1 MRLANR
7 LLATLLAGALAVF
20 SAIVA
25 VEIIL
30 GYYFD
35 RDPWLLPWDR
45 WYRRSQELTWSDRS
59 VVVTFVLIGIAGIL
73 LLAVQLWRR
82 PPLALS
88 LEDTTQEV
96 HTEINRRSLEQ
107 VLTRAALSVDGV
119 SGAEVRSRR
128 RRVTV
133 HALTERRQPGDLRD
147 RVNASAASVLTGLRL
162 QDQPRLA
169 VDVRSR
175 RATRGDV

>member
-1 MRLANR
+1 MRLVNR

-35 RDPWLLPWDR
+35 RDPWLLPWDD

-59 VVVTFVLIGIAGIL
+59 VVITFVLIGIAGIL
-73 LLAVQLWRR
+73 LLALQLWRR
-82 PPLALS
+82 PPLSLP
-88 LEDTTQEV
+88 LEDTTPDV

-107 VLTRAALSVDGV
+107 ALTRAALSVDGV
-119 SGAEVRSRR
+119 SGAHVRSRR

-133 HALTERRQPGDLRD
+133 HAIDPATPTRRSPRPRQRQRGRRALRAPVAEPTAVG
-147 RVNASAASVLTGLRL
+147 RRRP
-162 QDQPRLA
+162 QPRR
-169 VDVRSR
+169 VR
-175 RATRGDV
+175 GEV